1 MQFYDYLMFKPE
13 SQRNFQ
19 KIMDLM
25 LEEGFEICGLYHVPD
40 WKSLSEKLYKGQ
52 LNSNQHFK
60 VSFES
65 LAYIINDLFGNDAIV
80 DVVKGN
86 NGLDEQQFYEKV
98 LEFKKTIRKKFCK
111 ADQIYLVANIDKM
124 PINRDGISNN
134 GTLKLKSSNGVIKS
148 ISRCQDEGLYKFHSL
163 SYIHCPDPDK
173 EVVFN
178 ELYLLYK
185 EKIFDKSN
193 EISKKN
199 LEKIMYYST
208 FKVLQ
213 TRKKIPEIERD

>member
-19 KIMDLM
+19 KITDLM
-25 LEEGFEICGLYHVPD
+25 IEEGFEICGLYHVAD
-40 WKSLSEKLYKGQ
+40 WKNLSKKLYNDQ
-52 LNSNQHFK
+52 FSSNQHFK

-80 DVVKGN
+80 AVVKGN
-86 NGLDEQQFYEKV
+86 NGLDEQQFYDKV
-98 LEFKKTIRKKFCK
+98 LKFKKMIRKKFCK
-111 ADQIYLVANIDKM
+111 TDQIYLVANIDKM
-124 PINRDGISNN
+124 PINRDGIINN

-148 ISRCQDEGLYKFHSL
+148 ISRCPEDGLYKFHSL

-173 EVVFN
+173 KVVFN

-193 EISKKN
+193 EISKKE
-199 LEKIMYYST
+199 LEEIMHYST

-213 TRKKIPEIERD
+213 SRNKISEIEKD